1 VELLVVIFLFSVV
14 VNVALLVWLARADN
28 VQVHWPRRLQTMF
41 ESTRARPPAGDPPT
55 LRQRSLYVASGPTV
69 DGPVRPR
76 SAPYSAPPV
85 PPPAR
90 APLAG
95 SLRPDL
101 AELLS
106 QPASI
111 APQAHG
117 SGLTPPGNGTD
128 RDPQPVVSGG
138 GEPMILSRL
147 HAPSPSGLAGLTV
160 DPLTGLDGTVIWS
173 RIIEMENARLLRYR
187 RPATVVVAEVDGLR
201 RLEERLGEE
210 PVDRLLPV
218 VADAFRREARSSD
231 WIARIGH
238 SRFAAFLPETDE
250 IQAINFVERIRLV
263 CEPWLASAAVPLR
276 LAVGW
281 SSPTA
286 SSDLEFALQRAEE
299 RMHADRRM
307 PGKSIQPPRVA
318 PARVVSM
325 PPVSPRAGD
334 RLDDPEASVPP
345 VETSKSAE
353 WKSPEEP
360 ADDPIRPQS
369 AEASGEEGAR
379 RSFGAMPASDG
390 RTEV

>member
-1 VELLVVIFLFSVV
+1 
-14 VNVALLVWLARADN
+14 
-28 VQVHWPRRLQTMF
+28 
-41 ESTRARPPAGDPPT
+41 
-55 LRQRSLYVASGPTV
+55 
-69 DGPVRPR
+69 
-76 SAPYSAPPV
+76 
-85 PPPAR
+85 
-90 APLAG
+90 
-95 SLRPDL
+95 
-101 AELLS
+101 LLS

-117 SGLTPPGNGTD
+117 SGLTPYGYGTD
-128 RDPQPVVSGG
+128 RDPQSVVAGG
-138 GEPMILSRL
+138 GEPMILGRL
-147 HAPSPSGLAGLTV
+147 HAQSASGLAGLTV

-218 VADAFRREARSSD
+218 VADAFRRESRSSD

-286 SSDLEFALQRAEE
+286 SSDLEFALRRAEE

-325 PPVSPRAGD
+325 PPASTGSGD
-334 RLDDPEASVPP
+334 RLDDLEASVPP
-345 VETSKSAE
+345 VETSRSGQWMRPGKPSEDEIHPLSAAA
-353 WKSPEEP
+353 SEEE
-360 ADDPIRPQS
+360 D
-369 AEASGEEGAR
+369 AR
-379 RSFGAMPASDG
+379 RSSGTTPGPDS